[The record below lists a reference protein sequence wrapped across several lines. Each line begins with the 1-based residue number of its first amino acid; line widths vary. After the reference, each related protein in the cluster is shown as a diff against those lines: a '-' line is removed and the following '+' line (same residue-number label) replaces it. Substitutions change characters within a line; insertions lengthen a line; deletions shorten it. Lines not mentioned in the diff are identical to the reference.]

1 MAESPE
7 LLMLEFL
14 TWVADRRRT
23 YDDAMAAWQSH
34 CPRQTIWED
43 AIIDGLI
50 QIEESNPVRYE
61 VVSHTAWQSTSQR
74 QQLDQKNHRI
84 YRSKKRPKKHS
95 KRTPMTSSTLLFG
108 ATSILGYSIAR
119 LFPDT
124 VLPFVTRANRAKS
137 IRQWPVLNLEDPA
150 WP

>member
-23 YDDAMAAWQSH
+23 YDEAMEAWQSH

-50 QIEESNPVRYE
+50 QIEENESPHSSE
-61 VVSHTAWQSTSQR
+61 VVLTSR
-74 QQLDQKNHRI
+74 
-84 YRSKKRPKKHS
+84 
-95 KRTPMTSSTLLFG
+95 G
-108 ATSILGYSIAR
+108 
-119 LFPDT
+119 
-124 VLPFVTRANRAKS
+124 RA
-137 IRQWPVLNLEDPA
+137 VLNGNNGHH
-150 WP
+150 